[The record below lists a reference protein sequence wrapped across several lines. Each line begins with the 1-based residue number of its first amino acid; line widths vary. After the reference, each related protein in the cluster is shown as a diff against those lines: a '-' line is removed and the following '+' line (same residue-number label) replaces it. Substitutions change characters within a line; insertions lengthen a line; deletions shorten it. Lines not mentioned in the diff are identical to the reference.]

1 MTKNTFQDLL
11 AKHPAFSGIAAA
23 IIAAFMMAA
32 MSTAV
37 KTSAVHIPNEMVV
50 FLRNAFG
57 LLFLSPALI
66 RVGPSLLKTHRFP
79 EHLGRSLFGLAAMYC
94 FFYAIAHMPL
104 AEAVLLN
111 FSSPVFTAIF
121 ATLWLKEPL
130 TRYLLGGILIGLV
143 GVVLILKPGPGLW
156 SSAAPVGVISAV
168 CAGLAMTHI
177 RSMADTEPTLRI
189 VLYFAIIGTLTSAL
203 PLTWAWQTPPTAAL
217 LSMAAAG
224 LFASMGQ
231 VALTYSYSQLPAA
244 QVGAMSYTTVIFA
257 ALFGWLLWRET
268 PDLMAAGGAALIVS
282 AGVLA
287 STRSPLEELD

>member
-1 MTKNTFQDLL
+1 
-11 AKHPAFSGIAAA
+11 
-23 IIAAFMMAA
+23 MMAA

-37 KTSAVHIPNEMVV
+37 KTSAVHISNEMVV

-66 RVGPSLLKTHRFP
+66 RVGPRLLQTRRFT